1 MSTVDSE
8 MLRSLVREA
17 LRDALGSTPGAIK
30 LPAAPAA
37 QPAVTEMV
45 SLNSDADLAAF
56 VHRILDMS
64 EDAGTRAQLRAGR
77 VAFQLA
83 GKPASGGTSAHSTPA
98 SGMRIEKGALTES
111 MVRKAAE
118 SGNAI
123 HVGRKVVITALAR
136 DKARAMGVEI
146 IRDTQENQKG
156 TVNR

>member
-1 MSTVDSE
+1 VSTVDSE

-37 QPAVTEMV
+37 QPAVTEVV

-56 VHRILDMS
+56 VQRILDMAA
-64 EDAGTRAQLRAGR
+64 DAGTLAQLRAGR

-83 GKPASGGTSAHSTPA
+83 GKGAGTSSASSAPVT
-98 SGMRIEKGALTES
+98 SGMRVDKGALTES

-123 HVGRKVVITALAR
+123 HVSRKVVILSL
-136 DKARAMGVEI
+136 I
-146 IRDTQENQKG
+146 HI
-156 TVNR
+156 

>member
-17 LRDALGSTPGAIK
+17 LRDALGSNPGAIK
-30 LPAAPAA
+30 LPAAVA
-37 QPAVTEMV
+37 QPAVTEVV

-56 VHRILDMS
+56 VQRILDMS
-64 EDAGTRAQLRAGR
+64 EDANTRAQLRAGR

-83 GKPASGGTSAHSTPA
+83 GRAAGNTSASAAPVT
-98 SGMRIEKGALTES
+98 SGMHVEKGALTES

-123 HVGRKVVITALAR
+123 HVGRQVVITALAR

>member
-30 LPAAPAA
+30 LPAAPAT
-37 QPAVTEMV
+37 QPAITEMV

-56 VHRILDMS
+56 VQRILDMAA
-64 EDAGTRAQLRAGR
+64 DAGTLAQLRAGR

-83 GKPASGGTSAHSTPA
+83 GKGAGASSASSAPST
-98 SGMRIEKGALTES
+98 SGMRIDKGALTEA

>member
-1 MSTVDSE
+1 MSTVDSDT
-8 MLRSLVREA
+8 LRSLVREA
-17 LRDALGSTPGAIK
+17 LRDALGSNTAGT
-30 LPAAPAA
+30 LPPVTAAH
-37 QPAVTEMV
+37 PAVTEVV
-45 SLNSDADLAAF
+45 SLNTDADLAAF
-56 VHRILDMS
+56 VQRILDMS
-64 EDAGTRAQLRAGR
+64 EDTNTRAQLRAGR

-83 GKPASGGTSAHSTPA
+83 GRGAGNTSSPTNPVSGGMHV
-98 SGMRIEKGALTES
+98 EKGALTEA

-146 IRDTQENQKG
+146 IRDTHENQKG